1 MDLEII
7 EIFLFYGWKI
17 EIGKV
22 EFAGDK
28 IGNESVNDSII
39 SRWIFRIYFDWIDCL
54 IATDPNG
61 FCLQSVSV
69 LNLFRSN
76 YEYFFLEFDI
86 IFRFRISR
94 KKKLIDADIDR
105 FREKY
110 SFKFYL
116 IIICSVQTVPL
127 IDARFQITRLA
138 KGIVEKEHRRS
149 INFWDLSKGHHRK
162 TKANIFIGQRVTLFQ
177 KVHSTFRIRKDKKRP
192 DYESRSRNLTEK
204 QRDPDARVNRGIVEV
219 WRARLEN

>member
-94 KKKLIDADIDR
+94 KKKLIDTDIDR

-110 SFKFYL
+110 
-116 IIICSVQTVPL
+116 I
-127 IDARFQITRLA
+127 
-138 KGIVEKEHRRS
+138 RS
-149 INFWDLSKGHHRK
+149 NF
-162 TKANIFIGQRVTLFQ
+162 I
-177 KVHSTFRIRKDKKRP
+177 
-192 DYESRSRNLTEK
+192 
-204 QRDPDARVNRGIVEV
+204 
-219 WRARLEN
+219 